1 MKVGQNGAFVALA
14 RTLFLYTE
22 KSSKEEYSHWNKLHE
37 VLSKTFLDKAVISSA
52 ARAAGE
58 PLLFFPRFLSAM
70 VT

>member
-1 MKVGQNGAFVALA
+1 MPTLIVLSSSTKKLSSGAQKRVQQ
-14 RTLFLYTE
+14 
-22 KSSKEEYSHWNKLHE
+22 EEFSPWNKLHE

-52 ARAAGE
+52 ALAAGE